1 MGRKTAKHSNRQN
14 KTKRKQLKHKKS
26 RRGGSSPLNPNK
38 TNSNSSQSRKS
49 KKRKVEIP
57 LLERLLVNKT
67 NSRILQAIK
76 NGSIKIN
83 PNGQLENV
91 IPKSPK
97 KKSRRTSV

>member
-1 MGRKTAKHSNRQN
+1 
-14 KTKRKQLKHKKS
+14 
-26 RRGGSSPLNPNK
+26 
-38 TNSNSSQSRKS
+38 
-49 KKRKVEIP
+49 
-57 LLERLLVNKT
+57 LLVNKI
-67 NSRILQAIK
+67 NSRILQAIN

>member
-38 TNSNSSQSRKS
+38 TNSSPSQSRKS

-97 KKSRRTSV
+97 KNSRRTSV